1 MKSIFRLFFVLFL
14 LMFYSTNSN
23 AQQNEIKIY
32 NPKADAN
39 RQITDA
45 LAKAQKEGKHVFLQI
60 GGNWCAWCVMMHK
73 FYTSDPKIDS
83 TLNANY
89 VVAMINYSKENKNLD
104 VLERLE
110 YPQRFGF
117 PVIVILDA
125 SGKRLHTQNT
135 VCLEKGRGY
144 DQKKFINFL
153 YNWSPAALN
162 PDNYKK

>member
-1 MKSIFRLFFVLFL
+1 MKPTFKLLSILIFLFYF
-14 LMFYSTNSN
+14 SN
-23 AQQNEIKIY
+23 IAAQQSDVKIY
-32 NPKADAN
+32 NPKADAKK
-39 RQITDA
+39 QISEAIDK
-45 LAKAQKEGKHVFLQI
+45 AKKEGKHVFLQI

-83 TLNANY
+83 TLKANY
-89 VVAMINYSKENKNLD
+89 VVEMINYSKENKNLD
-104 VLERLE
+104 VLKSLA

-125 SGKRLHTQNT
+125 NGNRLHTQNT

-144 DQKKFINFL
+144 DQKKFLNFL

-162 PDNYKK
+162 PENYKK

>member
-1 MKSIFRLFFVLFL
+1 MRLRAKLFFIIVM
-14 LMFYSTNSN
+14 MFYFTKIA
-23 AQQNEIKIY
+23 AQQTEIKIY

-39 RQITDA
+39 QQIENA
-45 LAKAQKEGKHVFLQI
+45 LAKAKKEGKHVFLQI
-60 GGNWCAWCVMMHK
+60 GGNWCAWCIMLHK
-73 FYTSDPKIDS
+73 FYTTSPEIDS
-83 TLNANY
+83 ILKANY
-89 VVAMINYSKENKNLD
+89 VLTMINYSKENKNLD

-125 SGKRLHTQNT
+125 SGKRIHTQNT
-135 VCLEKGRGY
+135 VCLERGRAY
-144 DQKKFINFL
+144 DRKKFINFL